1 MTPKILP
8 TTVLLNNCHG
18 TTVEVHNKKNIPKPY
33 ITFSFVLLSYTKY
46 QPTITVNSANIPIDL
61 LESAVLVND
70 IPTIF
75 CKVSRKPKVSELG
88 ELIPAFIKSVINGT
102 NMKDD
107 SKITRTAFLLKLII
121 VLFIDCG
128 SVSTYIILIII
139 TQSIVIYAL
148 IT

>member
-33 ITFSFVLLSYTKY
+33 ITFSFVLLSFTKY

-61 LESAVLVND
+61 LESVVLVRD

-75 CKVSRKPKVSELG
+75 CSVSKKPKVSDFG

-102 NMKDD
+102 NINNVNNIT
-107 SKITRTAFLLKLII
+107 KIIFLLKLTTI
-121 VLFIDCG
+121 LFIEFG
-128 SVSTYIILIII
+128 LIII
-139 TQSIVIYAL
+139 
-148 IT
+148 